1 METDSFVIIAPV
13 VGLLAG
19 GLAVLVGFLVGRG
32 FLSRA
37 RATARR
43 IVEEE
48 RQEAESK
55 AKEILVGAQEQ
66 ALSQEEEAD
75 GRERELDEREQ
86 SLHERAR
93 KLDREASEK
102 DRRKKELERRIQEI
116 EGREMSARQAE
127 AQAVQAR
134 DEAERLLERNAAMT
148 ADEARDELFSKIEE
162 TTRAERARLARKIED
177 EARENAESQAAK
189 LMIQASQRVN
199 IKDVVESTVSF
210 IELPSDEMKG
220 RIIGREGRNI
230 RALEMATGIDLI
242 VDDTPRSILISSFD
256 PIRREVARVAIDRLV
271 EDGRIHPARIEEVVQ
286 RTAEDMESLI
296 EEKGGEAAYALGI
309 SDLHP
314 RLVRRVGRMR
324 YYTDHGQNLLRHC
337 QETALIAGHM
347 AQEIEARVDL
357 VQRAGLLHEIGRVG
371 EQGAGHPILVAAE
384 LCAKY
389 GESDDVV
396 HAVRGLQPKD
406 EARTVEALLLQA
418 ANRMSENR
426 PGARKENLS
435 IFIERLKRLESIAK
449 GFDGV
454 AKVYAVKAGKE
465 IRVIVDAE
473 QVKDADAYA
482 LSKEIAKALERDL
495 SYPGQIKVSVVR
507 ETRAVRF
514 AV

>member
-1 METDSFVIIAPV
+1 MQTNSLIIILPV
-13 VGLLAG
+13 LGLLAG
-19 GLAVLVGFLVGRG
+19 GLAVLIGFLFARK
-32 FLSRA
+32 FLVRA
-37 RATARR
+37 RSTARR

-48 RQEAESK
+48 RQDAESK
-55 AKEILVGAQEQ
+55 AKEILVAAQER
-66 ALSQEEEAD
+66 ALSVQEEVD
-75 GRERELDEREQ
+75 SREHEIEERQQRLEQ
-86 SLHERAR
+86 RAR

-102 DRRKKELERRIQEI
+102 GRHKKELERQILEVER
-116 EGREMSARQAE
+116 RETEVSQTEARA
-127 AQAVQAR
+127 AQDR
-134 DEAERLLERNAAMT
+134 EKAERLLERNAGMT
-148 ADEARDELFSKIEE
+148 AEQARDELFSRIEE
-162 TTRAERARLARKIED
+162 ATRKEGAKLSRKIED
-177 EARENAESQAAK
+177 EARENAERQAAN

-199 IKDVVESTVSF
+199 IRDVVESTVSF

-256 PIRREVARVAIDRLV
+256 PIRREIAKLAIDRLV
-271 EDGRIHPARIEEVVQ
+271 QDGRIHPARIEEVVQ
-286 RTAEDMESLI
+286 RTGEDMESLV
-296 EEKGGEAAYALGI
+296 EEQGAEAVYSLGI

-314 RLVRRVGRMR
+314 RLVGLVGRMR

-371 EQGAGHPILVAAE
+371 DQGAGHPILAAAE
-384 LCAKY
+384 LCGKY
-389 GESDDVV
+389 GETEDVV
-396 HAVRGLQPKD
+396 RAVRGLQPKV
-406 EARTVEALLLQA
+406 EPRTVEALLLDA

-426 PGARKENLS
+426 PGARKENLAV
-435 IFIERLKRLESIAK
+435 FIERLKRLEGIAT
-449 GFDGV
+449 GFSGV
-454 AKVYAVKAGKE
+454 AKAYAVKAGKE

-473 QVKDADAYA
+473 QAKDEDTYT